1 MRKNLKSSNGPN
13 RFFGQLAAEKKKSV
27 TALCLVAVMALMWVR
42 VLLRRTPQAVEA
54 TSVTEEMDVEYKAN
68 KKLRISFIELPV
80 VAGRNDVI
88 TRDFFASDGW
98 QGSVDGQVE
107 NLAGIEEVNV
117 SQPLSG
123 TPNAKNSVWEPSSG
137 SSRSYEGRGSR
148 LIGMGLKLEAI
159 GLGENPQAFINDKL
173 LGVGDKL
180 LVGDGVD
187 RYEFEVV
194 KIKRNTVVLRCRQ
207 AEITLKL
214 TQAPIID

>member
-13 RFFGQLAAEKKKSV
+13 RFFSQLAAEKKKSV

-42 VLLRRTPQAVEA
+42 VLLRRTPQAAEA

-68 KKLRISFIELPV
+68 TKLRISFIELPE

-88 TRDFFASDGW
+88 TRNFFASDGW
-98 QGSVDGQVE
+98 QDYVYGQVE
-107 NLAGIEEVNV
+107 NLADTEEVNV
-117 SQPLSG
+117 SQPLS
-123 TPNAKNSVWEPSSG
+123 SG
-137 SSRSYEGRGSR
+137 SSRPYEGRGSR
-148 LIGMGLKLEAI
+148 LTGAGLKLEAI

-173 LGVGDKL
+173 LSVGDKL